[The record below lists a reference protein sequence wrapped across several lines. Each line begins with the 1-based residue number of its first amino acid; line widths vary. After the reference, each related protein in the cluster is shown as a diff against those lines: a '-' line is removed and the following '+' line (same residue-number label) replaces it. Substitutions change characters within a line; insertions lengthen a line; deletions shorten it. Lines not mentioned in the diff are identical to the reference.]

1 MMRNLIPGVKS
12 SASTD
17 NSEMT
22 DHQSTIR
29 WGDAIR
35 FWTVG
40 AIAMF
45 TCMMTMMAVRMF
57 FKMVKRTVSKL
68 SS

>member
-1 MMRNLIPGVKS
+1 MRNLIPGVKS

-17 NSEMT
+17 YTEMT
-22 DHQSTIR
+22 DHHPTIR
-29 WGDAIR
+29 WGNAIR

-45 TCMMTMMAVRMF
+45 TCMMTMMAVQMF
-57 FKMVKRTVSKL
+57 FKIVKKSVSKIL
-68 SS
+68 R

>member
-1 MMRNLIPGVKS
+1 MALNPMADRHP
-12 SASTD
+12 
-17 NSEMT
+17 
-22 DHQSTIR
+22 TIS

-45 TCMMTMMAVRMF
+45 TCMMAMMLIRMDG
-57 FKMVKRTVSKL
+57 KMSKKAISKL
-68 SS
+68 TTVIL

>member
-1 MMRNLIPGVKS
+1 MRNLISGVKS

-17 NSEMT
+17 STEMT
-22 DHQSTIR
+22 DHQPTIR

-35 FWTVG
+35 FWSVG

-57 FKMVKRTVSKL
+57 FKMIKKIISKIL
-68 SS
+68 R

>member
-1 MMRNLIPGVKS
+1 MRNLIPGVKS
-12 SASTD
+12 SARND
-17 NSEMT
+17 NTEMT
-22 DHQSTIR
+22 DHQPTIR

-45 TCMMTMMAVRMF
+45 CMMTMMAVRMF

>member
-1 MMRNLIPGVKS
+1 MRNSSPDAKR

-17 NSEMT
+17 NMTMT
-22 DHQSTIR
+22 DQHQTIG
-29 WGDAIR
+29 WDDAIR

-45 TCMMTMMAVRMF
+45 TCMMSMMAVRMF
-57 FKMVKRTVSKL
+57 FKVVKNITSKIL
-68 SS
+68 R

>member
-1 MMRNLIPGVKS
+1 MRNFIPGVKR
-12 SASTD
+12 SARND
-17 NSEMT
+17 NTEMT
-22 DHQSTIR
+22 DHHPTIR
-29 WGDAIR
+29 WSDAIR

-57 FKMVKRTVSKL
+57 FKVLKKSLSKIIR
-68 SS
+68 